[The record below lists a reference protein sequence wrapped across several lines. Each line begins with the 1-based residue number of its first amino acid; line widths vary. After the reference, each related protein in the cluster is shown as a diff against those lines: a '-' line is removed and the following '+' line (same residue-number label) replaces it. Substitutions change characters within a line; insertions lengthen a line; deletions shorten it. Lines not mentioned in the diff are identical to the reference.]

1 MEELQRWVRF
11 VEAGRSSFGTLEG
24 ERIAEFSGDLFNQPR
39 ATGRFVERREV
50 TLLAPCSPGK
60 MVALWNNFHALALKL
75 GKEPPQHPLFL
86 IKPSSC
92 IIGPDEPI
100 ERPAGYAGKI
110 VFEGEL
116 GIVIGRRAKDVAL
129 ADAAAHIF
137 GYTCVNDVTAADVL
151 NETPDFAQWCRAK
164 AYDTFGCLGPAIVTG
179 LDIRAARVSTRL
191 DGALRQDY
199 PLADMIM
206 APAELVSRLSFDMTL
221 MPGDVI
227 ACGTSVGVGSI
238 KGGSAVEVSITA
250 IGSLTNVLAP

>member
-1 MEELQRWVRF
+1 MKELQQWVRF
-11 VEAGRSSFGTLEG
+11 VEAGRLSFGILEG
-24 ERIAEFSGDLFNQPR
+24 ERIAEFSGDIFDQPR
-39 ATGRFVERREV
+39 ATGRLVELRAV

-60 MVALWNNFHALALKL
+60 MVALWNNFHALGLKL
-75 GKEPPQHPLFL
+75 GKEPPQHPLFF
-86 IKPSSC
+86 IKPPSC

-100 ERPAGYAGKI
+100 QRPTGYAGKI

-116 GIVIGRRAKDVAL
+116 GVVIGRRAKDVAL

-151 NETPDFAQWCRAK
+151 NESPDFAQWCRAK
-164 AYDTFGCLGPAIVTG
+164 SYDTFGCLGPAIVTG
-179 LDIRAARVSTRL
+179 LDIDAARVSTRL

-206 APAELVSRLSFDMTL
+206 APAELVSLLSFDMTL

-238 KGGSAVEVSITA
+238 KAGSAVEVSITGL
-250 IGSLTNVLAP
+250 GSLTNVLAP